1 MATSA
6 IQQSAFTGQTA
17 LKQANE
23 LVRKAGGLGKGRI
36 TMRRTVKSAP
46 QSIWYGPDRPKY
58 LGPFSEQI
66 PSYLTGEFPV
76 DYGCFFQ
83 AEDGIRDDS
92 S

>member
-23 LVRKAGGLGKGRI
+23 FVRKAGGSGRSRF

-46 QSIWYGPDRPKY
+46 QSIW
-58 LGPFSEQI
+58 
-66 PSYLTGEFPV
+66 
-76 DYGCFFQ
+76 
-83 AEDGIRDDS
+83 
-92 S
+92 